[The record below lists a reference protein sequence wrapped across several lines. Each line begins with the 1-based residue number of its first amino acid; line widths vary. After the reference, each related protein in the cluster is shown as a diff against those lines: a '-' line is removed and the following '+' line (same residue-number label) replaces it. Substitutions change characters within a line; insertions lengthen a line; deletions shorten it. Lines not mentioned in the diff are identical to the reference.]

1 MAEDHPLKINEI
13 IDQRPVSRF
22 QLVIFL
28 LCGLV
33 LALDG
38 FTTQSIGFL
47 ASSIAGTLHVSVKTF
62 GPVFAAALIGLMV
75 SSLTAGPIADRV
87 GRKWPIVIST
97 LTFATFSI
105 VTARAATF
113 NELVAFRFLTGLGLG
128 GAMPN
133 VVALTS
139 EYAPKRLQK
148 VLVPMLFCGM
158 PFGALLGGLVSS
170 VMLPRWG
177 WQSVF
182 YTGGIVPLVVALV
195 LIKVLPESIRF
206 LSVSGAGQSRIRGI
220 LSRIS
225 PELAHTQIDFSQA
238 KEDRRLVGNPVINLF
253 TEGRAIGTIL
263 LWVPFFMNLLILYF
277 IISWLPALLLQTHM
291 PVSAGIVAVSV
302 FSLGGIVGSFVQGKV
317 MDALGSL
324 IVMFSE
330 FVLCLLLIGSLA
342 LLTSFLPMMIAT
354 FLLGC
359 FVQGA
364 QGGLN
369 ALSATFYPTS
379 IRSTGVGWALG
390 IGRIGSIVGPIFGGI
405 MMSLDWSPR
414 QIFFAGAIPALLAAI
429 AIVLSYFLPGSTSA
443 YRSKATVSPE
453 LV

>member
-1 MAEDHPLKINEI
+1 VDRAFRVSEI
-13 IDQRPVSRF
+13 IDERPLSRF
-22 QLVIFL
+22 QSRTIL

-33 LALDG
+33 LVLDG
-38 FTTQSIGFL
+38 FDTQSIGFL
-47 ASSIAGTLHVSVKTF
+47 APSMAESLHISIRTF
-62 GPVFAAALIGLMV
+62 GPVFAAALMGLMI
-75 SSLTAGPIADRV
+75 SSMTVGPIADRV
-87 GRKWPIVIST
+87 GRKWPVVIAT
-97 LTFATFSI
+97 LTFATFAI
-105 VTARAATF
+105 ATARATTF

-139 EYAPKRLQK
+139 EYAPKRLQQ
-148 VLVPMLFCGM
+148 VLVAMLFCGM

-182 YTGGIVPLVVALV
+182 YAGGILPLVVAFI

-206 LSVSGAGQSRIRGI
+206 LSVSGTERDEINRI
-220 LSRIS
+220 LSQIS
-225 PELAHTQIDFSQA
+225 GELAHTPLDFSLSS
-238 KEDRRLVGNPVINLF
+238 EDQRLEGIPVIHLF

-277 IISWLPALLLQTHM
+277 IISWLPALLRQTHM
-291 PVSAGIVAVSV
+291 PVSAGIIAVSV
-302 FSLGGIVGSFVQGKV
+302 FSLGGMAGSLMQGRAMNAWGSF
-317 MDALGSL
+317 
-324 IVMFSE
+324 IVLLSE
-330 FVLCLLLIGSLA
+330 FVLCLMLIGSLA
-342 LLTSFLPMMIAT
+342 FIKSFPLMMITT
-354 FLLGC
+354 FLLGF

-364 QGGLN
+364 QAGLN

-390 IGRIGSIVGPIFGGI
+390 VGRFGSIVGPVFGGI
-405 MMSLDWSPR
+405 MMSLEWSPR
-414 QIFFAGAIPALLAAI
+414 QIFFAGAIPALLAAF
-429 AIVLSYFLPGSTSA
+429 AITLSYFLRGISSA
-443 YRSKATVSPE
+443 YHVKTNVDPE